1 LSDLELLRFVQA
13 PRAAVWRAFTDV
25 DRFNSWFWPP
35 RLSPL
40 TVLDARQG
48 GSWRVSSS
56 VAEMAVGGTYGEMRD
71 MEQIDLTWQWDGEAE
86 VTEVTLRLDD
96 DDERA
101 TILRVEHRGF
111 GDEARRAEHE
121 QGWSDCLDRLPSAC
135 GSL

>member
-40 TVLDARQG
+40 TALDARQG
-48 GSWRVSSS
+48 GSWRISSS

-71 MEQIDLTWQWDGEAE
+71 MERIDLTWQWDGEAE
-86 VTEVTLRLDD
+86 VTEVTLRFDD
-96 DDERA
+96 DDALA

-135 GSL
+135 GSI